1 MNANRYAG
9 RPGGRSGFTLIE
21 LLVVIAII
29 AILIGLLVPAVQK
42 VREAAS
48 RTQCQNNL
56 KQMGLALHNNH
67 DVFKKFPSGGWGWTW
82 VGVPSRGT
90 GPEQPGGWLFNVLP
104 FVEQDNLRKKG
115 YTSTT
120 PQLEIDMA
128 ELLGTPLAIF
138 NCPTR
143 RNGGPFPN
151 AGNYAYHIG
160 DSNGNTFII
169 TPKVLAR
176 TDYGGNAGSQQ
187 ANEWS
192 GGPNSL
198 AEGDNPTY
206 GWPNPNNYTGVFY
219 VRSQINIPSITRG
232 TSNFFLV
239 GEKYVNASRY
249 RTGTDPGDNEAM
261 YVGFDNDVNR
271 TTFFPPM
278 QDMPGVQDTYRFGSA
293 HDAGLNMLMGDGSVQ
308 FFAYGIEPA
317 LWKEMGRL
325 RP

>member
-1 MNANRYAG
+1 MNANPFLR
-9 RPGGRSGFTLIE
+9 RRDGRSGFTLIE

-42 VREAAS
+42 VREAAA
-48 RTQCQNNL
+48 RTQCMNNL

-104 FVEQDNLRKKG
+104 FVEQDNLHKEG
-115 YTSTT
+115 YTSTS
-120 PQLEIDMA
+120 PQLEIDMK
-128 ELLGTPLAIF
+128 ELLATPLAIF
-138 NCPTR
+138 NCPKR
-143 RNGGPFPN
+143 RNGGPYPN
-151 AGNYAYHIG
+151 AGGFAYHIG
-160 DSNGNTFII
+160 DKDGNTFVIV
-169 TPKVLAR
+169 PSVLAR
-176 TDYGGNAGSQQ
+176 TDYGGNSGSQQ
-187 ANEWS
+187 ANEWT

-198 AEGDNPTY
+198 ADGDSPTF
-206 GWPNPNNYTGVFY
+206 GWPNPNNYNGIFY

-232 TSNFFLV
+232 TSNCFLV
-239 GEKYVNASRY
+239 GEKYLNASRY

-278 QDMPGVQDTYRFGSA
+278 PDQPGVQDTRRFGSA
-293 HDAGLNMLMGDGSVQ
+293 HDGGLNMLMGDGSVQ
-308 FFAYGIEPA
+308 FFAYGIDPA

-325 RP
+325 